1 MSEKKNLSRINK
13 IRLTL
18 LSIGI
23 GLLIVSNLCFHN
35 VIQIPNLEI
44 CGSGCDWWWSF
55 IIDFPPHDFCL
66 AVCVPR
72 NALYQPLFI
81 LGVIVI
87 SFEILLE
94 LHKLLH
100 KYLDRE
106 IGKARLG
113 TV

>member
-1 MSEKKNLSRINK
+1 MSEKKKMSRINK

-23 GLLIVSNLCFHN
+23 VFLIVSYLCFQN
-35 VIQIPNLEI
+35 VIQIPDLEI
-44 CGSGCDWWWSF
+44 CGGCDWWWSF

-81 LGVIVI
+81 LGVIVT

-94 LHKLLH
+94 LHQLLH
-100 KYLDRE
+100 KYLERE
-106 IGKARLG
+106 LG
-113 TV
+113 EVK